1 MDSEKII
8 TVFGSSRRDEG
19 SALYRETYEL
29 GRLLAQAGY
38 AVLSGGYNGSM
49 AAVSRGAREAGGRVI
64 GVTCAVFDPTPPNPW
79 LTEEIRTPTLLD
91 RLAIMLD
98 RGDGFVAVRGGIGT
112 LSEVTL
118 TWSLLQTRS
127 LTGKPL
133 VLLGADWQAVV
144 AALRRHTDLGASI
157 AALAR
162 VVLTPGEVVAALDGG
177 SYATHNAQHTPE
189 FTPTG
194 APTHG

>member
-1 MDSEKII
+1 MDSERII

-91 RLAIMLD
+91 RLAIMMF
-98 RGDGFVAVRGGIGT
+98 G
-112 LSEVTL
+112 
-118 TWSLLQTRS
+118 
-127 LTGKPL
+127 
-133 VLLGADWQAVV
+133 
-144 AALRRHTDLGASI
+144 
-157 AALAR
+157 
-162 VVLTPGEVVAALDGG
+162 
-177 SYATHNAQHTPE
+177 
-189 FTPTG
+189 
-194 APTHG
+194 